1 MDELEQVVDATA
13 ALIDRHVT
21 ETLLTKY
28 SLVAHC
34 AAIKRYLLL
43 GQVTPMA
50 AMLPLQPELWRHCWK
65 GVGLALVQTLQISYH
80 QPPAQSLQDMYLQS
94 MHRAALWQRCWR
106 ASARHCSTTIPS
118 SICVT

>member
-1 MDELEQVVDATA
+1 MEELEQVVDATA

-43 GQVTPMA
+43 GQVRNPVAPPT
-50 AMLPLQPELWRHCWK
+50 W
-65 GVGLALVQTLQISYH
+65 
-80 QPPAQSLQDMYLQS
+80 QPPGHSPGCCEL
-94 MHRAALWQRCWR
+94 RCLP
-106 ASARHCSTTIPS
+106 CT
-118 SICVT
+118 V